1 MLCRDGITGVGKMG
15 LAQFRY
21 LTISLLAMLMLA
33 ISAPAPARAG
43 EAGPSVLLPIAEIER
58 RLRGPLEIVGMEQA
72 RPTLDGDR
80 SARVELAG
88 PDGEPPMA
96 VRWKPVAPPGEGF
109 NNEPRYELAAYQLQK
124 LFLDECE
131 YVVPPM
137 ELRAL
142 PTEDYRRIRGDAPPT
157 LRGIDSVLFILSYWL
172 SDVSPRNLWDPERF
186 ETDPRYAR
194 HWGNFDLLT
203 VIIDHKDSNTGNA
216 LISRYAADPRI
227 FAVDNDVA
235 FDSEDSNRGDEWRML
250 QVDRL
255 PRRTVE
261 RLRGISRRDLNQA
274 LGVLVEFRSV
284 DGVLVPVDS
293 PGSIMSRWQGVR
305 AAGGQV
311 QFGLTDEEIRNT
323 MKRISRLLAQVK
335 RGRITLVEDSPESLG
350 LACAG
355 ASGQ

>member
-1 MLCRDGITGVGKMG
+1 ME
-15 LAQFRY
+15 LAHFRC
-21 LTISLLAMLMLA
+21 LTISFLAVLMLA
-33 ISAPAPARAG
+33 SAAPAPVRAG
-43 EAGPSVLLPIAEIER
+43 EAGPSVQLPIAEIER
-58 RLRGPLEIVGMEQA
+58 RLRGPLEVVTMEQA
-72 RPTLDGDR
+72 RPSIDGDR

-88 PDGEPPMA
+88 ADGEPPMA

-124 LFLDECE
+124 LFLEECE

-142 PTEDYRRIRGDAPPT
+142 PTEEYRRIRGDAPST
-157 LRGIDSVLFILSYWL
+157 LRGIDSVFFILSYWL
-172 SDVSPRNLWDPERF
+172 SDVSPRDLWDPERF

-194 HWGNFDLLT
+194 HWGNFNLLT
-203 VIIDHKDSNTGNA
+203 VLIDHKDSNTGNA
-216 LISRYAADPRI
+216 LISRHAADPRV

-235 FDSEDSNRGDEWRML
+235 FDSEDSNRGDDWRML
-250 QVDRL
+250 GVNRL

-261 RLRGISRRDLNQA
+261 RLQGISRRDLNRA

-284 DGVLVPVDS
+284 EGVLAPVAA

-305 AAGGQV
+305 VAGGQV

-323 MKRISRLLAQVK
+323 MKRINRVIAQVK
-335 RGRITLVEDSPESLG
+335 RGRITLVDDSPESLG

-355 ASGQ
+355 ASSQ